1 MKFMENQKQ
10 TTSMELLQ
18 EAQDLGLLDL
28 ESTTLCSNC
37 HASFPKEY
45 TTCPSCKTGIFVQDL
60 KIEFE
65 I

>member
-1 MKFMENQKQ
+1 MENQNQ
-10 TTSMELLQ
+10 TTTIELLR
-18 EAQDLGLLDL
+18 EAQNLGLLDL

-45 TTCPSCKTGIFVQDL
+45 AKCPSCKNGIFIQDL

>member
-1 MKFMENQKQ
+1 MENQKQ

-18 EAQDLGLLDL
+18 EAQNLGLLDL
-28 ESTTLCSNC
+28 ESTISCSNC

-45 TTCPSCKTGIFVQDL
+45 VACPSCKTGIFVQDL

>member
-1 MKFMENQKQ
+1 MENPQR

-28 ESTTLCSNC
+28 ESTALCSNC

-45 TTCPSCKTGIFVQDL
+45 ATCPSCKNHIFIQDL

>member
-1 MKFMENQKQ
+1 MENHKQ
-10 TTSMELLQ
+10 TTSLELLQ
-18 EAQDLGLLDL
+18 EAQSLGLLDL

-37 HASFPKEY
+37 HATFPKEY
-45 TTCPSCKTGIFVQDL
+45 ATCPSCKNSVFIQDL

>member
-1 MKFMENQKQ
+1 MEHQKQ

-28 ESTTLCSNC
+28 ESTILCSNC
-37 HASFPKEY
+37 HATFPKEY
-45 TTCPSCKTGIFVQDL
+45 ATCPSCKNCIFIQDL

>member
-1 MKFMENQKQ
+1 MENQKQ
-10 TTSMELLQ
+10 STTMALLQ
-18 EAQDLGLLDL
+18 EAQKLGYLEL
-28 ESTTLCSNC
+28 ESTTFCSNC

-45 TTCPSCKTGIFVQDL
+45 AACPSCKNGIFVQDL

>member
-1 MKFMENQKQ
+1 MENQKQ

-18 EAQDLGLLDL
+18 EAQNLGLLDS

-37 HASFPKEY
+37 HATFPKEY
-45 TTCPSCKTGIFVQDL
+45 ATCPSCKNGVFIQDL